1 MIGPLL
7 ALAPPSAAPV
17 PRRWTAALAVLACLA
32 AGPALTQESCDDAV
46 TQADLNE
53 CTALAFEAADEEL
66 NLAYEAALD
75 VARTYDTSPEGW
87 AEDSLRAAQRAWV
100 AFRDAACESEAA
112 LWDGGSAQPMVQSGC
127 LERLTV
133 QRTDDLWSYAEN

>member
-7 ALAPPSAAPV
+7 ALAPPSASPV